1 MTAMADHDADVLI
14 VGAGPAGAL
23 AARDLARAGAS
34 VRLIDASHPREKPCG
49 GGLTERA
56 VAMCGGVLD
65 RVPHV
70 VIDRVRFESEPVGR
84 DPYPPP
90 PAAAPSITVAI
101 PRAGA
106 PAPPLVVV
114 SRREF
119 DAALVDDAREAGAD
133 LIPER
138 AVDVGV
144 DASSVWVTTRHRQW
158 RGRFLIGADGTN
170 SLVRR
175 RFDSALPASHWSI
188 ATGMFAAGATSQEI
202 LIRFVRK
209 PPGYIW
215 SFPRVDHLAIGI
227 CAPADRGGAAEL
239 RDHLSR
245 WLATRGLA
253 RGCRMTPYAWP
264 IPSLPVAAWAAGV
277 PTGAR
282 WLLVGDAAG
291 LVDPLT
297 REGIYYALRS
307 AQLAAQALAGGSAE
321 PAAEYARA
329 VTAEL
334 CAELALS
341 ARARGTF
348 FSPLVTRLWID
359 VLRESP
365 RVRALAL
372 KTVIGTVGYYHLRRR
387 AVAALEPGAA
397 LRVAR
402 AQAARYLRLAP

>member
-1 MTAMADHDADVLI
+1 MPHLDADVLI

-49 GGLTERA
+49 GGLTERC
-56 VAMCGGVLD
+56 VAICGDLLA

-70 VIDRVRFESEPVGR
+70 AIERVRFESAPVGR

-90 PAAAPSITVAI
+90 PRAVPSIAVDVPEAAP
-101 PRAGA
+101 GA
-106 PAPPLVVV
+106 AHALVVV
-114 SRREF
+114 GRRAF

-138 AVDVGV
+138 AVAIGT
-144 DASSVWVTTRHRQW
+144 DADSVWVATRQRRW
-158 RGRFLIGADGTN
+158 RGRFLVGADGAN

-175 RFDSALPASHWSI
+175 QLDQPLPRAHWSL
-188 ATGMFAAGATSQEI
+188 ATGVFAPGASSREI
-202 LIRFVRK
+202 LIRFVRR

-215 SFPRVDHLAIGI
+215 SFPRLDHLAIGI
-227 CAPADRGGAAEL
+227 CAPADRCAAPEL

-245 WLATRGLA
+245 WLAASGLTRGRRTTA
-253 RGCRMTPYAWP
+253 YAWP
-264 IPSLPVAAWAAGV
+264 IPSLPQAAWADGV

-307 AQLAAQALAGGSAE
+307 AQLAANALAAPGGNPTAD
-321 PAAEYARA
+321 YARA
-329 VTAEL
+329 VQAEL
-334 CAELALS
+334 VSELALS

-348 FSPLVTRLWID
+348 FSAFVTRLWID

-365 RVRALAL
+365 RVRSLAL
-372 KTVIGTVGYYHLRRR
+372 QTVVGTVGYYHLRRR
-387 AVAALEPGAA
+387 AVAALEPRAA
-397 LRVAR
+397 LGVAR
-402 AQAARYLRLAP
+402 AQAARWLRLAP

>member
-1 MTAMADHDADVLI
+1 MSHLDADVLI

-23 AARDLARAGAS
+23 AARDLARAGAA

-49 GGLTERA
+49 GGLTERC
-56 VAMCGGVLD
+56 VAICGNLLA

-70 VIDRVRFESEPVGR
+70 VVGRVQFESAPVGR

-90 PAAAPSITVAI
+90 PRVVPSIAI
-101 PRAGA
+101 DVPHAVPGA
-106 PAPPLVVV
+106 APPLVVV

-138 AVDVGV
+138 AVAVGA
-144 DASSVWVTTRHRQW
+144 DAGSVWVSTRERRW
-158 RGRFLIGADGTN
+158 RGRFLVGADGAT

-175 RFDSALPASHWSI
+175 QLDQPLPRAHWSI
-188 ATGMFAAGATSQEI
+188 ATGVFAPGISTRDI

-215 SFPRVDHLAIGI
+215 SFPRHDHLAIGI
-227 CAPADRGGAAEL
+227 CAPADRCSAPEL
-239 RDHLSR
+239 RHHLSR
-245 WLATRGLA
+245 WLAARDLTRG
-253 RGCRMTPYAWP
+253 RRTTTYAWP
-264 IPSLPVAAWAAGV
+264 IPSLPQAAWADGI
-277 PTGAR
+277 PTGPR

-307 AQLAAQALAGGSAE
+307 AQLAAGALAAPGAD
-321 PAAEYARA
+321 PTAEYARA
-329 VTAEL
+329 AAAEL
-334 CAELALS
+334 ASELALS
-341 ARARGTF
+341 AKARGTF
-348 FSPLVTRLWID
+348 FSAFVTRLWID

-365 RVRALAL
+365 RVRSLAL
-372 KTVIGTVGYYHLRRR
+372 RTVLGTVGYYHLRRR
-387 AVAALEPGAA
+387 AVAALEPQAA

-402 AQAARYLRLAP
+402 AQAARWLRLAP